1 VAARILAFAGALRH
15 GSYNRKLLALG
26 VDALRALPDVELD
39 VLDLHEVAMPL
50 YDGDLED
57 ASGFPAGA
65 TKFRERLQAASGILV
80 VSPEYNASIPGTL
93 KNAIDWSSRPPGQ
106 VWRGKVVAMMS
117 ASPGMLGGN
126 RMLPDLR
133 KVLSAIGAIVLPT
146 QLGLSGADK
155 AFGPDG
161 KLSESLMKQL
171 DALIKQLAE
180 TTRKLAPGS

>member
-1 VAARILAFAGALRH
+1 MAVRILAFAGALRQ

-26 VDALRALPDVELD
+26 IESLRTLPDLEID
-39 VLDLHEVAMPL
+39 VLDLHDVAMPL
-50 YDGDLED
+50 YDGDLEER
-57 ASGFPAGA
+57 SGLSAGA
-65 TKFRERLQAASGILV
+65 TAFRERVQAASGVLV

-93 KNAIDWSSRPPGQ
+93 KNVIDWSSRPPGQ

-117 ASPGMLGGN
+117 ASPGMMGGN

-133 KVLSAIGAIVLPT
+133 KVLSAIGAVVLPT

-155 AFGPDG
+155 AFGADG

-171 DALIKQLAE
+171 DALAKQLAE
-180 TTRKLAPGS
+180 SFPWLR